1 MSAPLSPHILKAIK
15 EGKPLYG
22 FSEDLDDYEGSY
34 WLEKRG
40 ESFVVGRGDKSS
52 KPTKEG
58 ISYQEI
64 VDSLPAVTYMLWRRT
79 PKQTEAIN
87 VMASDSTY
95 VALAGGSGSG
105 KTFLALYGLCVRA
118 LKEKSIHC
126 VVRSTQRDCRQKIAM
141 DLFVTVLELC
151 FPGEYKKDS
160 MNRTDWFYEF
170 SNGSRVWF
178 YGLDGDGL
186 DKVLGPSYAT
196 FLFEECSEL
205 LWSLI
210 QKAMTR
216 LRLKCGL
223 RVKAYFTFNPPPK
236 SHWTY
241 KVFIEKIEPVEQCP
255 LKNPDNYAFIL
266 MNPHDNL
273 DNLDENYITLLEG
286 LSKRERDRFLWGKF
300 GEPDQGNLFHPDW
313 IYHNRIDKKD
323 MPREFERVAIGVDPA
338 VSTKRTSDSTGIVCV
353 GLYEGEAYILED
365 ASGIYTPKQWADQ
378 VNRLYEKWQADVV
391 VAERNHGGDLVKENI
406 TRNHPHIYVSEV
418 VATRGKYTR
427 AEPIAALYER
437 GLVHHTGNFEDLCN
451 EMIEFNP
458 EDRKQKS
465 PDRLDSVAWAIWHL
479 MIDDQAIK
487 PIVSAAEISRGQRE
501 SGLVDFMNNE
511 DLWNDL

>member
-1 MSAPLSPHILKAIK
+1 MS
-15 EGKPLYG
+15 
-22 FSEDLDDYEGSY
+22 FNRT
-34 WLEKRG
+34 EK
-40 ESFVVGRGDKSS
+40 
-52 KPTKEG
+52 
-58 ISYQEI
+58 Q
-64 VDSLPAVTYMLWRRT
+64 A
-79 PKQTEAIN
+79 EAIELL
-87 VMASDSTY
+87 STDATNC
-95 VALAGGSGSG
+95 ALFGGSGSG
-105 KTFLALYGLCVRA
+105 KTFVALYALCVRA
-118 LKEKSIHC
+118 LRVKSTHC
-126 VVRSTQRDCRQKIAM
+126 IIRSTQRDCRQKIAM
-141 DLFVTVLELC
+141 DMFPCVLNAC
-151 FPGEYKKDS
+151 FPGVFQKDD
-160 MNRTDWFYEF
+160 MNRTDWFYVF
-170 SNGSRVWF
+170 PNGSRIWF
-178 YGLDGDGL
+178 YGIDGDGI
-186 DKVLGPSYAT
+186 DKILGPSYAT
-196 FLFEECSEL
+196 YLFEECSEL
-205 LWSLI
+205 DWPLV
-210 QKAMTR
+210 QKALTR
-216 LRLKCGL
+216 LRQKTDL
-223 RVKAYFTFNPPPK
+223 RVKAYYTFNPPQK

-241 KVFIEKIEPVEQCP
+241 RVFIEEMDPVENAP
-255 LKNPDNYAFIL
+255 LRNPANYCHLL

-273 DNLDENYITLLEG
+273 ENLDDNYLQLLEG

-365 ASGIYTPKQWADQ
+365 ASGIYTPKQWADK
-378 VNRLYEKWQADVV
+378 VNMLYEKWQADVV

-437 GLVHHTGNFEDLCN
+437 GLVHHTGNFEELCN

-458 EDRKQKS
+458 DAKNQKS
-465 PDRLDSVAWAIWHL
+465 PDRLDSVVWSIWHL

-487 PIVSAAEISRGQRE
+487 PIVSASEISRGQRE
-501 SGLVDFMNNE
+501 SGLVDFMENE